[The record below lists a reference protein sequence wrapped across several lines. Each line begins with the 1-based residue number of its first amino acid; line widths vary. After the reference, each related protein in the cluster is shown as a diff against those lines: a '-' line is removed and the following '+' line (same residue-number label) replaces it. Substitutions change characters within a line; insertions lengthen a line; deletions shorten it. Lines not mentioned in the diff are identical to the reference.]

1 MPVSRAGWQQDSS
14 QGVRQG
20 LRALLPRD
28 QGGGAR
34 LAKRVLEGT
43 VGLGLGLGAV
53 GEGLALVWMLSGS
66 RGNSDWVS

>member
-1 MPVSRAGWQQDSS
+1 MSRAGWQQDSS

-28 QGGGAR
+28 RGGGGGAR